1 MSTESRLQCRGPTGK
16 LQCSSGCW
24 GWGLQHHWKRPRH
37 VAFCGSVSKHDFLL
51 TFFFFLLACM
61 VSNSILIVY
70 IAPAAL
76 HNKVTAISS
85 PLPSY
90 FLVPSI
96 PIHSPLHRIV
106 ISVGLYLLPLFSLR
120 ALPLPPP
127 PMLSRVL
134 KGWMMAKSE
143 PRLCSAAQKAL
154 YHPVPRSCWAAILYF
169 MSRWSAPSINMAPS

>member
-1 MSTESRLQCRGPTGK
+1 MPGSHREAAMLQWV
-16 LQCSSGCW
+16 L
-24 GWGLQHHWKRPRH
+24 GLGFTAPLEGSLS
-37 VAFCGSVSKHDFLL
+37 CGILWLSKQTRFSVD
-51 TFFFFLLACM
+51 FFFLSFLLACM

-85 PLPSY
+85 PLPSS

-96 PIHSPLHRIV
+96 PIHSPLHWVVVSI
-106 ISVGLYLLPLFSLR
+106 GLYLLPLFSLHT
-120 ALPLPPP
+120 LPLPPP
-127 PMLSRVL
+127 PMLSLVL

-143 PRLCSAAQKAL
+143 PRQCSAAQKAL
-154 YHPVPRSCWAAILYF
+154 YQPVPRSCWAAILYF